1 MTIVD
6 NVIINAPTKNET
18 NENLYTFNLS
28 KSNDESV
35 VFQSDQFYKVS
46 CSEEEQMLTIPT
58 KGDLKELSGIFNIIK
73 ATFLEKHEE
82 WFEEKFTTFCFR

>member
-18 NENLYTFNLS
+18 NEDLYTFNLS

-35 VFQSDQFYKVS
+35 VF
-46 CSEEEQMLTIPT
+46 
-58 KGDLKELSGIFNIIK
+58 K
-73 ATFLEKHEE
+73 ATS
-82 WFEEKFTTFCFR
+82 FTK